1 MNVLIYDG
9 SHAGDGMAARLG
21 DALRAQLVARGW
33 QAETVVLREQRIGNC
48 AGDFYCWVRSPGL
61 CNTDDD
67 NRLIAARMMH
77 SDLLVYLTPVTFGG
91 YSSALK
97 RMVDHQIQNILPL
110 FTTVE
115 GEVHHQKRYQRYPNL
130 LVFGWMDRPD
140 ERAAAVFRHLVQR
153 NAINMHAETS
163 VCQVIAAVEPAA
175 ALANQPAAGREA
187 IQRGQSSPR
196 VALPMPA
203 ASGPAVGQARAAA
216 PVRRALL
223 LVGSPRTKK
232 STSASLGGYL
242 TEQLAA
248 RGVES
253 ETLQIYTAFSSRER
267 ARAALAAVDAADLLV
282 LAFPLY
288 VDALPAP
295 VVAALE
301 TILAHRRDGAARPG
315 RLAAIANCGFPEAA
329 HNATALAICAEFARQ
344 AGLHWLGG
352 LALGGGEGLV
362 HGAPLAELGGRGES
376 IRQSLAL
383 AAGELA
389 EGQPIPQSARDLL
402 ARGVIPNWLYRLMGG
417 YGWRQQAGRY
427 GMQHN
432 LRRQPYLS
440 ITQER

>member
-163 VCQVIAAVEPAA
+163 VCQVIAADAPDA
-175 ALANQPAAGREA
+175 ALAQQAGAWLEA

-196 VALPMPA
+196 VSLPMAA
-203 ASGPAVGQARAAA
+203 ASGPAAGAPRAAT

-223 LVGSPRTKK
+223 LVGSPRTRK

-248 RGVES
+248 RGVET

-301 TILAHRRDGAARPG
+301 AIVANRRAGAARPG

-344 AGLHWLGG
+344 AGLGWLGG

-362 HGAPLAELGGRGES
+362 HGAPLVELGGRGAA
-376 IRQSLAL
+376 IRQSLDL
-383 AAGELA
+383 AAAELA
-389 EGQPIPQSARDLL
+389 EGRPIPQSARDRL
-402 ARGVIPNWLYRLMGG
+402 ARSVIPSWLYRLMGG
-417 YGWRQQAGRY
+417 YGWRQQASRY

-440 ITQER
+440 ITHER

>member
-1 MNVLIYDG
+1 MNALIYDG
-9 SHAGDGMAARLG
+9 SHAGDGMAARVG
-21 DALRAQLVARGW
+21 DALRAQLAVRGW

-67 NRLIAARMMH
+67 NRVIAAKMMQ
-77 SDLLVYLTPVTFGG
+77 SDLVVYLTPVTFGG

-130 LVFGWMDRPD
+130 LVVGWMERPD
-140 ERAAAVFRHLVQR
+140 EQAAAVFRHLVQR
-153 NAINMHAETS
+153 NAINMHAQTS
-163 VCQVIAAVEPAA
+163 VCQAIAVDEPDA
-175 ALANQPAAGREA
+175 ALAEQAAAWLEA

-196 VALPMPA
+196 VALPLA
-203 ASGPAVGQARAAA
+203 APSGAAA

-223 LVGSPRTKK
+223 LVGSPRTRK

-248 RGVES
+248 RGVEC
-253 ETLQIYTAFSSRER
+253 ETLQLYTAFSSRER
-267 ARAALAAVDAADLLV
+267 ARAALAAVEAADLLV

-301 TILAHRRDGAARPG
+301 TIVAHRGAGAAGPG
-315 RLAAIANCGFPEAA
+315 SLVAIANCGFPEAA

-362 HGAPLAELGGRGES
+362 HGAPLSELGGQGAA

-383 AAGELA
+383 AAAQLA
-389 EGQPIPQSARDLL
+389 EGRPVPQTARDLL
-402 ARGVIPNWLYRLMGG
+402 ARGGIPSWLYRLMGG
-417 YGWRQQAGRY
+417 YGWRQQASRY